1 MQTHRYLDKS
11 TVLAARW
18 KWEDI
23 TILPPPSGYLISLEL
38 DFIIS
43 KRSITSNLSP
53 RVAVKMKR

>member
-43 KRSITSNLSP
+43 KRSIT
-53 RVAVKMKR
+53 